1 MIPEERLLWSA
12 IIAQAVKDARGEGGT
27 ATGALPWPG
36 YDAKA
41 EALEWIFGTATG
53 FELACDFAE
62 ANPDL
67 VRRIVLT
74 PPFRT
79 PRPAAGGWS
88 ARKAKEAEQQVA
100 QIPLAA

>member
-1 MIPEERLLWSA
+1 MTPEKHLWSA
-12 IIAQAVKDARGEGGT
+12 AIAQAVRDARGEGCA

-41 EALEWIFGTATG
+41 EALEWIFGQDTG

-67 VRRIVLT
+67 IRRIVKT

-79 PRPAAGGWS
+79 PRPAAGGWT
-88 ARKAKEAEQQVA
+88 ARKVKEAEQQIA
-100 QIPLAA
+100 QIPKAA